1 MVMDAYLG
9 LFAVSFAA
17 ASLLPASSEAVLLGM
32 AASGYEPVALWAWA
46 SAGNI
51 LGATLNY
58 VLGRF
63 LLRFEHRRWFPFKAH
78 ALRRPQHWF
87 QRYGVWTLLFAWLP
101 VVGDPLTFIAGVM
114 RTRFAVFLVLTAIGK
129 SARYAVLLG
138 LVQGLDGVFS

>member
-87 QRYGVWTLLFAWLP
+87 QRYGVWSLLLAWLP
-101 VVGDPLTFIAGVM
+101 VGGDALTFIAGVM
-114 RTRFAVFLVLTAIGK
+114 RVPFALFWTLTLIGK
-129 SARYAVLLG
+129 GARY
-138 LVQGLDGVFS
+138 LVVIALADQVMTLM